1 MNSETI
7 TMSAAIAFGILNL
20 GFSLIC
26 YRKQRGQRD
35 LLEFAAK
42 QIEDLEYALTKNK
55 EIIDANGQ
63 RATDQARRIA
73 WLEARVRQPKP
84 VAEEIVAN
92 SVAAEPQKTN
102 ITERRHRVMALA
114 SRGQDAATIAGT
126 LGIMPGEVELIVN
139 LSKAAAGK

>member
-7 TMSAAIAFGILNL
+7 TMSAAIAFGIANL

-42 QIEDLEYALTKNK
+42 QIEDLEHALAKNK
-55 EIIDANGQ
+55 EIIDTNGQ
-63 RATDQARRIA
+63 RATEQARRIA
-73 WLEARVRQPKP
+73 WLEARVRQPKQI
-84 VAEEIVAN
+84 AEETVDDTACT
-92 SVAAEPQKTN
+92 EPQKVN

-114 SRGQDAATIAGT
+114 SRGQDAATIAST